1 MSFLNQ
7 ENVLTFSQEQYPGGP
22 LVPNGLSFQVE
33 LTDSEEYLGEN
44 VISKY
49 PVARSTDRADNI
61 FSLPENIIIT
71 GKLRDAFFDGNPVT
85 GGLFQS
91 IGDGLR
97 GDSFFSNK
105 LSQVRT
111 SLLQCFNTPTTY
123 QVSTSVSKAIPSIGI
138 LKYRLYR
145 DNKMSNVFQLTLE
158 LQQVIIRN
166 SQSVT
171 SSAARKYQPPI
182 GT

>member
-1 MSFLNQ
+1 MSLLNQ
-7 ENVLTFSQEQYPGGP
+7 DNVLTFQQEQYPGGP

-44 VISKY
+44 IISKY
-49 PVARSTDRADNI
+49 PVARATDRADNL
-61 FSLPENIIIT
+61 FSLPENIIIN
-71 GKLRDAFFDGNPVT
+71 GKLRDAFFQGSPVS

-91 IGDGLR
+91 IENGLS

-111 SLLQCFNTPTTY
+111 SLILCFRTPTTY
-123 QVSTSVSKAIPSIGI
+123 QVATSVSKAIPSIGI

-145 DNKMSNVFQLTLE
+145 DNKFSNVFQITLD
-158 LQQVIIRN
+158 LQQVIIRD
-166 SQSVT
+166 SKTVT
-171 SSAARKYQPPI
+171 SSATREYQPPI
-182 GT
+182 G